1 MKAKTMSEII
11 RQPVSTTQIS
21 AVMLRS
27 ENTETS
33 STDVSDPQ
41 LFLIDKVEVR
51 KDFLEIKF
59 QISGTR
65 RHGNKV
71 SSFLAGH
78 DQNLPSQRAQDTLD
92 LGGSCDTHKHTEQS
106 RRGLA
111 KK

>member
-1 MKAKTMSEII
+1 MKAKTMSEVI

-71 SSFLAGH
+71 SSF
-78 DQNLPSQRAQDTLD
+78 QQDMIKTFPARELKTLWIWVAVV
-92 LGGSCDTHKHTEQS
+92 THINI
-106 RRGLA
+106 
-111 KK
+111 